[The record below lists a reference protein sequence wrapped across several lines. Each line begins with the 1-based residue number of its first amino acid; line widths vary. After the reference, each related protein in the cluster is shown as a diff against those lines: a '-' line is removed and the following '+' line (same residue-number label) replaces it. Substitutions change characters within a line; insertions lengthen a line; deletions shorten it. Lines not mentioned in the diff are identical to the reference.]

1 MADDGPVA
9 VAYYARRGGWLADT
23 YTLLHPPY
31 TAWHL
36 SYVVIGAAL
45 APRVDVIRLIG
56 SLVVFLLAVGV
67 AAHALDE
74 LRDRPLRTAFPDQVL
89 VGMAVVALLAAAVLT
104 IAAAFTVGV
113 VLVPAALLGLVLVL
127 AYNLELA
134 GGRLHTTWGFAA
146 SWGAYPV
153 LAGFLV
159 QTGRITAPAVAAA
172 AGAFA
177 LSVAQRALSAPARL
191 VRRRASAVQ
200 GRLTVASGDI
210 ALTRAN
216 LLRPL
221 ERALRAMTWASCL
234 LATGLILTHW
244 L

>member
-1 MADDGPVA
+1 M
-9 VAYYARRGGWLADT
+9 
-23 YTLLHPPY
+23 
-31 TAWHL
+31 
-36 SYVVIGAAL
+36 
-45 APRVDVIRLIG
+45 
-56 SLVVFLLAVGV
+56 
-67 AAHALDE
+67 
-74 LRDRPLRTAFPDQVL
+74 
-89 VGMAVVALLAAAVLT
+89 
-104 IAAAFTVGV
+104 
-113 VLVPAALLGLVLVL
+113 VLVPVALLGLVLVL

-153 LAGFLV
+153 LAGCLV

-210 ALTRAN
+210 TLTRAN

-221 ERALRAMTWASCL
+221 EQALRAMTWASCF
-234 LATGLILTHW
+234 LAIGLVLTHW